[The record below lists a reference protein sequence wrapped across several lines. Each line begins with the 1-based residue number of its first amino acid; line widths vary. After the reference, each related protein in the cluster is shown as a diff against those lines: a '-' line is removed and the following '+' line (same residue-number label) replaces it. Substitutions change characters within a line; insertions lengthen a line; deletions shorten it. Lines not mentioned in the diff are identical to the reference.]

1 MRSLSHEAD
10 VSARVVTWLDRW
22 KRAVLLTAALIS
34 VVAVFGLQR
43 VQFDPDVLVYFS
55 RDMPERKAL
64 EAIEDRFGLTNE
76 VVFVLRARHGSILDE
91 TGLGAIS
98 FLHERVRTLPEVVA
112 TRSPISLMG
121 EADTP
126 PPGAGPAEI
135 AARIRKAAAPGNGQA
150 IVSADETVAAVAA
163 IVPRNSRA
171 DIDITNVA
179 VAARAL
185 QEQVQSRFPSVEVL
199 LTGRL
204 MMDTAFLTEGQQDTY
219 DYAALQLGVLAL
231 VLLIAFRSL
240 VAAAVLMAMVLA
252 ATLAMIGIV
261 GWTGFTLNGI
271 SSAAPSVLLGLG
283 VATGVHIVM
292 AWQSALQRGMERR
305 AAVAAALSAN
315 AVPVTLSVVTTL
327 VSFLCLN
334 LAASPPFRQLGNV
347 VALGLVITLVMSFTV
362 LPALLLAV
370 PRIALPQAQPLSES
384 MAALARFVIRRPRAL
399 LVVFAIATGG
409 SVAGIAHITF
419 DDTFSHYFDERFEIR
434 RATDLFEEKLSGT
447 IFVDF
452 SVPASGVHGAFGREH
467 LESLRAFSDWLLQRP
482 EVADVVSLARV
493 AREFAANAPPQL
505 LDVAGLPETQQARA
519 ALQTGYQSARAQGLI
534 GLVDEAQA
542 FSRVNVILRGVSS
555 ADTLAFVRAAEAR
568 AAQIFNAPVLATG
581 LPRLSAQLSL
591 DSSRAMLI
599 SMAVTLAAVSLLLL
613 VALRDVRLGAISL
626 IPNLVPIA
634 AAFGI
639 WGFWVGEVSFAA
651 TVVGA
656 LTFGIVVD
664 DTVHLLARYRVQ
676 RRRDGLAPAA
686 AVEGTF
692 RTVGV
697 AVVITSVTL
706 ALSFAVFTFS
716 GFLVNQHLG
725 WLTAMTIMLALL
737 ADLLFLPPLL
747 LWLDRR

>member
-1 MRSLSHEAD
+1 
-10 VSARVVTWLDRW
+10 
-22 KRAVLLTAALIS
+22 
-34 VVAVFGLQR
+34 
-43 VQFDPDVLVYFS
+43 
-55 RDMPERKAL
+55 
-64 EAIEDRFGLTNE
+64 
-76 VVFVLRARHGSILDE
+76 
-91 TGLGAIS
+91 
-98 FLHERVRTLPEVVA
+98 
-112 TRSPISLMG
+112 
-121 EADTP
+121 
-126 PPGAGPAEI
+126 
-135 AARIRKAAAPGNGQA
+135 
-150 IVSADETVAAVAA
+150 
-163 IVPRNSRA
+163 
-171 DIDITNVA
+171 
-179 VAARAL
+179 
-185 QEQVQSRFPSVEVL
+185 
-199 LTGRL
+199 
-204 MMDTAFLTEGQQDTY
+204 MD
-219 DYAALQLGVLAL
+219 
-231 VLLIAFRSL
+231 
-240 VAAAVLMAMVLA
+240 
-252 ATLAMIGIV
+252 
-261 GWTGFTLNGI
+261 
-271 SSAAPSVLLGLG
+271 
-283 VATGVHIVM
+283 
-292 AWQSALQRGMERR
+292 RR
-305 AAVAAALSAN
+305 AAVAASLSAN
-315 AVPVTLSVVTTL
+315 AVPVTLSVLTTL

-347 VALGLVITLVMSFTV
+347 VSLGLVITLIMSFTV
-362 LPALLLAV
+362 LPAFLLAV
-370 PRIALPQAQPLSES
+370 PRITLPQAQPLSES
-384 MAALARFVIRRPRAL
+384 MVALARFVTRRWRAL
-399 LVVFAIATGG
+399 LVAFAVATGG
-409 SVAGIAHITF
+409 SVAGIAQITF

-452 SVPASGVHGAFGREH
+452 SVPVSGADGAFGREH
-467 LESLRAFSDWLLQRP
+467 LEKLRAFSDWLSQRP
-482 EVADVVSLARV
+482 EVADVVSLASV

-505 LDVAGLPETQQARA
+505 LNAAGLPETPQARG
-519 ALQTGYQSARAQGLI
+519 ALQSAYQSARAQGLI
-534 GLVDEAQA
+534 GLVDEAET

-568 AAQIFNAPVLATG
+568 AGDLFNAQVLATG

-613 VALRDVRLGAISL
+613 FALRDVRLGAISL

-634 AAFGI
+634 AAFGV

-664 DTVHLLARYRVQ
+664 DTVHLLARYRVS

-686 AVEGTF
+686 AVEDTF

-725 WLTAMTIMLALL
+725 WLTAMTIVLALL